1 MAKES
6 CNFYLTVSVG
16 ITVLRR
22 IQVLSFFSVV
32 LMLLSGKAL
41 GQDMQSAEDSKLL
54 FGLDKVSDI
63 HIRISADEWAKL
75 QPPIGLVMD
84 IEAAFG
90 DLIKDAVMGKHFRS
104 EKSTRPGLAGYL
116 GVDHQYGKAD
126 VRIAEETVQDVGLR
140 YKGNGTFL
148 EYVEGDFTKRLSF
161 KIDFNEYEEDL
172 SFRGLGKINLNNNI
186 SDPSLLR
193 ESLSYTLFREAGIPC
208 SRVGYARVSLTVP
221 GQFDRQPHGLYTL
234 VEQVDKRFLK
244 DRYGSS
250 KGLLMKPST
259 FGSFRYLGEDWAEY
273 EIGFV
278 PKTSATE
285 AQKKHVIE
293 FAKLIHKDGDQAFE
307 ERLETYLDVDQFLR
321 FLAVN
326 ALLSNLDSFLGGTQN
341 HYIYLEPDSN
351 KFQFLPWDMDHSF
364 GAFPLQGTPDSR
376 RDLSIDHPAGM
387 EHTLIERV
395 LSIQH
400 HKETYHAHLDTYLE
414 TIFGE
419 EKMLGQIQ
427 SAAAFVRP
435 LAGINGPKAL
445 DLFDAVLAE
454 EPVWYEPHPLK
465 YFVTER
471 RESVRRQLDGI
482 STGSVLEEESPDW
495 RVVIP
500 WLLGGLVVLLLNLS
514 AWLWGVVAGFRV
526 SMLWG
531 ALNLF
536 FYPLAPV
543 IYGFVIQKTLGR
555 RSALWTLFCFTCL
568 VGFIIIMIVQKP
580 G

>member
-1 MAKES
+1 MAKET

-16 ITVLRR
+16 ISVLRR
-22 IQVLSFFSVV
+22 IQYLSFFSVL

-63 HIRISADEWAKL
+63 HLRVSADEWAKM
-75 QPPIGLVMD
+75 QPPIGLAMD

-90 DLIKDAVMGKHFRS
+90 GLIKDAVMGKHFRS

-126 VRIAEETVQDVGLR
+126 VHIAEETVQDVGLR

-161 KIDFNEYEEDL
+161 KIDFNEYEEDF
-172 SFRGLGKINLNNNI
+172 SFRGLGKINLNNNT

-193 ESLSYTLFREAGIPC
+193 ESLSYALFREAGIPC
-208 SRVGYARVSLTVP
+208 SRVGYAMVSLTVP
-221 GQFDRQPHGLYTL
+221 GLFDRQPHGLYTL

-250 KGLLMKPST
+250 KGLVRKPST

-435 LAGINGPKAL
+435 LVGINGPKAL

-482 STGSVLEEESPDW
+482 SAGSVLEEGSQDW
-495 RVVIP
+495 RAIIP
-500 WLLGGLVVLLLNLS
+500 WLLGGLVVFLLNLS

-531 ALNLF
+531 GLNLF

-555 RSALWTLFCFTCL
+555 RSALWAIFCFTCL
-568 VGFIIIMIVQKP
+568 VGFIIMIIAQESS
-580 G
+580 

>member
-1 MAKES
+1 MAKET

-16 ITVLRR
+16 ISVLRR
-22 IQVLSFFSVV
+22 IQYLSFFSVL

-63 HIRISADEWAKL
+63 HLRVSADEWAKM
-75 QPPIGLVMD
+75 QPPIGLAMD

-90 DLIKDAVMGKHFRS
+90 GLIKDAVMGKHFRS

-126 VRIAEETVQDVGLR
+126 VHIAEETVQDVGLR

-161 KIDFNEYEEDL
+161 KIDFNEYEEDF
-172 SFRGLGKINLNNNI
+172 SFRGLGKINLNNNT

-193 ESLSYTLFREAGIPC
+193 ESLSYALFREAGIPC
-208 SRVGYARVSLTVP
+208 SRVGYAMVSLTVP
-221 GQFDRQPHGLYTL
+221 GLFDRQPHGLYTL

-435 LAGINGPKAL
+435 LVGINGPKAL

-482 STGSVLEEESPDW
+482 SAGSVLEEGSQDW
-495 RVVIP
+495 RAIIP
-500 WLLGGLVVLLLNLS
+500 WLLGGLVGFLL
-514 AWLWGVVAGFRV
+514 
-526 SMLWG
+526 
-531 ALNLF
+531 
-536 FYPLAPV
+536 
-543 IYGFVIQKTLGR
+543 
-555 RSALWTLFCFTCL
+555 
-568 VGFIIIMIVQKP
+568 
-580 G
+580 

>member
-1 MAKES
+1 MAKET

-16 ITVLRR
+16 ISVLRR
-22 IQVLSFFSVV
+22 IQYLSFFSVL

-63 HIRISADEWAKL
+63 HLRVSADEWAKL
-75 QPPIGLVMD
+75 QPPIGLAMD

-90 DLIKDAVMGKHFRS
+90 GLIKDAVMGKHFRS

-126 VRIAEETVQDVGLR
+126 VHIAEETVQDVGLR

-161 KIDFNEYEEDL
+161 KIDFNEYEEDF
-172 SFRGLGKINLNNNI
+172 SFRGLGKINLNNNT

-193 ESLSYTLFREAGIPC
+193 ESLSYALFREAGIPC
-208 SRVGYARVSLTVP
+208 SRVGYAMVSLTVP
-221 GQFDRQPHGLYTL
+221 GLFDRQPHGLYTL

-435 LAGINGPKAL
+435 LVGINGPKAL

-482 STGSVLEEESPDW
+482 SAGSVLEEGSQDW
-495 RVVIP
+495 RAIIP
-500 WLLGGLVVLLLNLS
+500 WLLGGLVVFLLNLS

-531 ALNLF
+531 GLNLF

-555 RSALWTLFCFTCL
+555 RSALWAIFCFTCL
-568 VGFIIIMIVQKP
+568 VGFIIMIIAQESS
-580 G
+580 